1 MTDLNENMSSEEIAA
16 YAESLVNEITEE
28 RSGERKSDAE
38 IVVDTSADVV
48 ADEPVDEPVD
58 DVAAA
63 DDGEGSGDST
73 VPEWLTDEVKA
84 EVAAYGI
91 DESDLSDFTSR
102 EELDRVLRL
111 LDKKALESGR
121 EALAEGQ
128 TRNDKGQF
136 VKTADDA
143 TGEPE
148 EAAPQE
154 SRYEVSLSKDLYD
167 EEIVSEFSR
176 MKDYYESRL
185 NALESRF
192 TEVNAQAE
200 EQKFD
205 TYVDSLGHA
214 DLFGKTG
221 KESQKEL
228 DRRKDLMVAVKAQM
242 IGLEK
247 LGRPAELTDQLV
259 ARVANM
265 VFSDELSKKRLKQQ
279 TSKISRQS
287 NLRQGGSPTKPTP
300 VRDDPREEAD
310 RLYKELS
317 RS

>member
-1 MTDLNENMSSEEIAA
+1 
-16 YAESLVNEITEE
+16 
-28 RSGERKSDAE
+28 
-38 IVVDTSADVV
+38 
-48 ADEPVDEPVD
+48 
-58 DVAAA
+58 
-63 DDGEGSGDST
+63 
-73 VPEWLTDEVKA
+73 
-84 EVAAYGI
+84 
-91 DESDLSDFTSR
+91 
-102 EELDRVLRL
+102 
-111 LDKKALESGR
+111 
-121 EALAEGQ
+121 
-128 TRNDKGQF
+128 
-136 VKTADDA
+136 
-143 TGEPE
+143 
-148 EAAPQE
+148 
-154 SRYEVSLSKDLYD
+154 
-167 EEIVSEFSR
+167 

-247 LGRPAELTDQLV
+247 LGRPAEFTDQLV

-287 NLRQGGSPTKPTP
+287 NLRQGGSPTKPSP
-300 VRDDPREEAD
+300 MRDDPRVEAD

>member
-1 MTDLNENMSSEEIAA
+1 
-16 YAESLVNEITEE
+16 
-28 RSGERKSDAE
+28 
-38 IVVDTSADVV
+38 
-48 ADEPVDEPVD
+48 
-58 DVAAA
+58 
-63 DDGEGSGDST
+63 
-73 VPEWLTDEVKA
+73 LTDEVKA

-111 LDKKALESGR
+111 LDRKALESGR

-128 TRNDKGQF
+128 TRNEKGQF

-265 VFSDELSKKRLKQQ
+265 VFSDELAKKRLKQQ